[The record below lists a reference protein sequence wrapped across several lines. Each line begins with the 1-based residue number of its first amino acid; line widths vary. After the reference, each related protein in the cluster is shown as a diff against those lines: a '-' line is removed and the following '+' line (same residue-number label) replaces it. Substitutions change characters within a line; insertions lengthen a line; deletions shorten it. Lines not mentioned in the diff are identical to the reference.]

1 MVIKNE
7 TQNYLTIETTKEDAT
22 FLFNALNIG
31 IQSIQLDNETRL
43 RMINFTK
50 ELGERLGII
59 NN

>member
-7 TQNYLTIETTKEDAT
+7 TQNYFTIETTKEDAA

-50 ELGERLGII
+50 ELGERLGIV

>member
-1 MVIKNE
+1 MIIKNE
-7 TQNYLTIETTKEDAT
+7 TQNYITIETTKEDAT

-31 IQSIQLDNETRL
+31 IQSSQLDNETRL
-43 RMINFTK
+43 RMINFTN